1 MNQLWK
7 AKNITKSEPM
17 WGKLDKQMKYD
28 LLGLSDK
35 EREYIHH
42 AKIARDKRKADK
54 KAKAE

>member
-1 MNQLWK
+1 
-7 AKNITKSEPM
+7 M